1 MREFSLR
8 QTARKLQKMRRLRR
22 VAHGK
27 RLTIAQEEASRV
39 LLNAR
44 SYNVIFLM
52 QGSFDLL
59 AAAEK
64 LCLRP
69 GQVRWG
75 YPYKKFLKNAR
86 RTLLEANLWRHD
98 ERNIW
103 LLFETWRVKVQVLNR
118 TRPLKSVVLYP
129 LAFTSSFENTRLAAY
144 RDGAAAMRRFERLRF
159 LWKDAKFNFVNFSIE
174 KEK

>member
-1 MREFSLR
+1 MWEFSIR
-8 QTARKLQKMRRLRR
+8 QTARKLQKMRGLRR
-22 VAHGK
+22 VAYRK

-39 LLNAR
+39 LLNAQ
-44 SYNVIFLM
+44 SYNVIFFM
-52 QGSFDLL
+52 
-59 AAAEK
+59 ATAEK

-69 GQVRWG
+69 GQVHWG
-75 YPYKKFLKNAR
+75 YPHKKFLKNAR

-129 LAFTSSFENTRLAAY
+129 FAFTSSFENTRLAAY